1 MSALCTTS
9 RSSKCWICP
18 EKLETTKSLK
28 AHIAIQH
35 YRLSVTCPDCHGQ
48 ERIFKRVSDL
58 KCHYMKAH
66 PHGSLPDEAFTERN
80 GFWMALYPEDYIRV
94 IQPTA
99 RSDEVARKTKAAITS
114 MLSQS
119 ASSCRRK
126 KYREEWYKGWELERE
141 SYQPETPSQ
150 DTPKYVPTP
159 TEIHKTSPDIVR
171 TKRPRSV
178 TPVPSQ
184 SMTPAAATASP
195 LVAGSPA
202 FDPDYEVEAGSS
214 GLVPENSVSILKIN
228 LLPGDCHAY
237 LKEGAVFFKVGL
249 SDEVFSCPR
258 TMQVLAR
265 RMATLDLEESGPSS
279 STIFISCQDQGKI
292 EAVVSVLG
300 LPSSMILTTLMSE
313 TQFEPPAK
321 RQRTD
326 LSIQERASELL
337 KKGCF
342 PLFQP
347 ARREWSEM
355 EPVTLK
361 AGQVSISWPPPGWK
375 DLSRDVKLL
384 QWEVAAYKLAEA
396 TRDSTTVI
404 PMSRSDLLDRFNFL
418 ALPGTA
424 GHHITKATR
433 DAACTRFYM
442 YEKLRQAASAETD
455 QPELDSWLKI
465 IECGTQMREVTEDSI
480 LEQIEDIP
488 LRLQES
494 S

>member
-1 MSALCTTS
+1 
-9 RSSKCWICP
+9 
-18 EKLETTKSLK
+18 
-28 AHIAIQH
+28 
-35 YRLSVTCPDCHGQ
+35 
-48 ERIFKRVSDL
+48 
-58 KCHYMKAH
+58 
-66 PHGSLPDEAFTERN
+66 
-80 GFWMALYPEDYIRV
+80 
-94 IQPTA
+94 
-99 RSDEVARKTKAAITS
+99 
-114 MLSQS
+114 
-119 ASSCRRK
+119 
-126 KYREEWYKGWELERE
+126 
-141 SYQPETPSQ
+141 
-150 DTPKYVPTP
+150 
-159 TEIHKTSPDIVR
+159 
-171 TKRPRSV
+171 
-178 TPVPSQ
+178 
-184 SMTPAAATASP
+184 MTPAAATASP

-202 FDPDYEVEAGSS
+202 FDPDYEVEAG
-214 GLVPENSVSILKIN
+214 LVPENTVSILKIN

-258 TMQVLAR
+258 TIQVLAR

-337 KKGCF
+337 KKGRF

-347 ARREWSEM
+347 AQREWSEM

-361 AGQVSISWPPPGWK
+361 AGQVSIFWPPPGWK

-404 PMSRSDLLDRFNFL
+404 PKSRSDLLDRFNFL

-433 DAACTRFYM
+433 DAA
-442 YEKLRQAASAETD
+442 
-455 QPELDSWLKI
+455 
-465 IECGTQMREVTEDSI
+465 
-480 LEQIEDIP
+480 
-488 LRLQES
+488 
-494 S
+494 

>member
-1 MSALCTTS
+1 M
-9 RSSKCWICP
+9 
-18 EKLETTKSLK
+18 
-28 AHIAIQH
+28 
-35 YRLSVTCPDCHGQ
+35 
-48 ERIFKRVSDL
+48 
-58 KCHYMKAH
+58 
-66 PHGSLPDEAFTERN
+66 
-80 GFWMALYPEDYIRV
+80 
-94 IQPTA
+94 
-99 RSDEVARKTKAAITS
+99 
-114 MLSQS
+114 
-119 ASSCRRK
+119 
-126 KYREEWYKGWELERE
+126 
-141 SYQPETPSQ
+141 
-150 DTPKYVPTP
+150 
-159 TEIHKTSPDIVR
+159 
-171 TKRPRSV
+171 
-178 TPVPSQ
+178 
-184 SMTPAAATASP
+184 
-195 LVAGSPA
+195 
-202 FDPDYEVEAGSS
+202 
-214 GLVPENSVSILKIN
+214 
-228 LLPGDCHAY
+228 
-237 LKEGAVFFKVGL
+237 
-249 SDEVFSCPR
+249 
-258 TMQVLAR
+258 LAR